1 MFPLS
6 PLSPLFL
13 VSCSTVVDV
22 ASRSGMDMSVYCQAL
37 LELSELPTKPAAPAL
52 PDAPLPGPAFPRHRG
67 DCQLELLARELD
79 SAAEECVR
87 APAMEQRQTFL
98 IRFKNTH
105 MRFNVKCI
113 CFLLSYYSYAQKQF
127 GSNVAAAFYILNLKG
142 GFRLA
147 GQSDWVRPNAKGKFS
162 LDFIN
167 FSDLS
172 IEEVDAS
179 GTVINYMG
187 LNNLVSQ
194 QKLRCL
200 SLRGCPE
207 VDDWFL
213 SRLHIFKD
221 SLEELDL
228 SGCSRV
234 SVGGLSALHHLR
246 KLRKLDLSSL
256 PRVQNPGLV
265 RILLEEVLPHCHI
278 MGVEYQEGLQSS
290 GAETDIKATSGL

>member
-1 MFPLS
+1 MVPTLRMWPVGLGWTCLSIARRSWSSVSSPPS
-6 PLSPLFL
+6 PLPLRSRMLLFL
-13 VSCSTVVDV
+13 VQHFHDIEAIVSWSSWLGNWT
-22 ASRSGMDMSVYCQAL
+22 R
-37 LELSELPTKPAAPAL
+37 
-52 PDAPLPGPAFPRHRG
+52 
-67 DCQLELLARELD
+67 
-79 SAAEECVR
+79 
-87 APAMEQRQTFL
+87 QR
-98 IRFKNTH
+98 KN
-105 MRFNVKCI
+105 V
-113 CFLLSYYSYAQKQF
+113 YYSYAQKQF